1 VNYNYGK
8 LMEIKD
14 MNKIKD
20 ETKELKIEA
29 LVSFSM
35 CPFQTY
41 EDARLEQLMDSIER
55 LGLMTPII
63 VRPVDNGKYEIICGH
78 NRTKAMKALGY
89 IVIRANV
96 RYGLTDEEALKLF
109 YESNLNQQS
118 FSDWSY
124 SQKIEAVKYCDK
136 IIKETSQQG
145 KRTDLEK
152 EHIANS
158 GNETCVQGRQK
169 LERNI
174 AKRST
179 SRDKMARR
187 LGISTATLSKFRR
200 IIKLP
205 DDLISSLAQLLDE
218 KKITFEAAYRISN
231 MREVDIKLLME
242 GITKYPDRKLD
253 LKKLKELPTK
263 KADKDSDKMYPI
275 SKERVW
281 EVLIPPDSSD
291 LISPYIRKK
300 SDD

>member
-1 VNYNYGK
+1 
-8 LMEIKD
+8 

-96 RYGLTDEEALKLF
+96 RYGLTAEEALKLF

-205 DDLISSLAQLLDE
+205 DDLISSMAQLLDE

>member
-1 VNYNYGK
+1 
-8 LMEIKD
+8 

-89 IVIRANV
+89 NVIRANV

-124 SQKIEAVKYCDK
+124 SQKIEAVKYYDK
-136 IIKETSQQG
+136 IIKKTSQQG

-263 KADKDSDKMYPI
+263 EADKDSDKMYPI
-275 SKERVW
+275 SKKRVW

>member
-1 VNYNYGK
+1 
-8 LMEIKD
+8 

-158 GNETCVQGRQK
+158 ENETCVQGRQK

>member
-1 VNYNYGK
+1 
-8 LMEIKD
+8 
-14 MNKIKD
+14 
-20 ETKELKIEA
+20 
-29 LVSFSM
+29 
-35 CPFQTY
+35 
-41 EDARLEQLMDSIER
+41 MDSIER

>member
-1 VNYNYGK
+1 
-8 LMEIKD
+8 

-263 KADKDSDKMYPI
+263 KADKDSEKMYPI

>member
-1 VNYNYGK
+1 
-8 LMEIKD
+8 

-218 KKITFEAAYRISN
+218 KKITFEAAYHISN

>member
-1 VNYNYGK
+1 
-8 LMEIKD
+8 

-89 IVIRANV
+89 NVIRANV
-96 RYGLTDEEALKLF
+96 KLF

-124 SQKIEAVKYCDK
+124 SQKIEAVKYYDK
-136 IIKETSQQG
+136 IIKKTSQQG

-152 EHIANS
+152 EHVVNS
-158 GNETCVQGRQK
+158 GNETCVQDRQK

>member
-1 VNYNYGK
+1 
-8 LMEIKD
+8 

-124 SQKIEAVKYCDK
+124 SQKIEAVKYYDK
-136 IIKETSQQG
+136 IIKKTSQQG

-152 EHIANS
+152 EHVANS
-158 GNETCVQGRQK
+158 GNETCVQDRQK

>member
-1 VNYNYGK
+1 
-8 LMEIKD
+8 

-124 SQKIEAVKYCDK
+124 SQKIEAVKYYDK